1 MRGDAFEA
9 MTESN
14 PFQSAILPKPRAI
27 GMHALYE
34 VSWEPPSEPSTVP
47 VVSVDAVRLCDD
59 TEAEA
64 DTEEGPPGIKGDMW
78 PCVWP
83 GGRDRWGDPPLD
95 IVDRAVLPMST
106 WANGVW
112 WVVG

>member
-1 MRGDAFEA
+1 MCA
-9 MTESN
+9 
-14 PFQSAILPKPRAI
+14 
-27 GMHALYE
+27 
-34 VSWEPPSEPSTVP
+34 P

-95 IVDRAVLPMST
+95 IVDRAVCDR
-106 WANGVW
+106 
-112 WVVG
+112 